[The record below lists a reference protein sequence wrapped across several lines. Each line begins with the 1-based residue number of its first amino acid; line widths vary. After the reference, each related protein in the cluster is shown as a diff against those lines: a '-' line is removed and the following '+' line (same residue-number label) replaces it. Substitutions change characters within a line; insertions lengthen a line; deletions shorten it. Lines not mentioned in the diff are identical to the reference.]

1 MLTELLK
8 QFKFFLEFDNNE
20 VEKDNS
26 LKDILLYTNGFIRQA
41 YGFNI
46 IDIEIAELRD
56 GNGLKT
62 LYTREGDIREIVEL
76 IVAGVAVD
84 VNPTTTTLKFRK
96 NKILSTI
103 NFTAGEMNIDL
114 VYKSGY
120 EDILDVPADLLL
132 ALFTIGRKVYY
143 DGDLN
148 RDGFSRI
155 ASDTKQAVGL
165 IEAIPLLAQQTLDA
179 RKVWSIV

>member
-20 VEKDNS
+20 VDKDQK
-26 LKDILLYTNGFIRQA
+26 LKDILVYVNGFIRQS

-46 IDIEIAELRD
+46 LDVVVVELRD
-56 GNGLKT
+56 GNGLNT

-76 IVAGVAVD
+76 IVGGVAID

-96 NKILSTI
+96 NMILATTTL
-103 NFTAGEMNIDL
+103 TAGLMNIDL
-114 VYKSGY
+114 KYKSGY
-120 EDILDVPADLLL
+120 EQVEDIPTELTL
-132 ALFTIGRKVYY
+132 AMFTIGRKVYY
-143 DGDLN
+143 DGDFN
-148 RDGFSRI
+148 RDGFTRI

-165 IEAIPLLAQQTLDA
+165 KETIPLLAQQTLDA
-179 RKVWSIV
+179 RKVWSIT